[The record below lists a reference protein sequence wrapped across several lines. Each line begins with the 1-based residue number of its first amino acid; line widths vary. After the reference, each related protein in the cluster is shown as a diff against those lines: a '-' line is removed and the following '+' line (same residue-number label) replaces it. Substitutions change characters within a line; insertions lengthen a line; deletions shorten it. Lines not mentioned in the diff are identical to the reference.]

1 MNLGM
6 NMIFWIWLGTHKYIY
21 MIQSIHMDVVRHKGA
36 CLNYCPIL
44 NLQYV
49 KTKLSYDADF
59 FACG

>member
-6 NMIFWIWLGTHKYIY
+6 NIIFWIGLGTHKYIY
-21 MIQSIHMDVVRHKGA
+21 MIQSIHMDVVRHNGA
-36 CLNYCPIL
+36 CLNYFPML